1 MARSSLVNKGK
12 EMASGIC
19 PFSNSLGD
27 LTSNTTPPVEA
38 DKNGAG
44 ASDCAKDTEGK
55 EAASEG
61 IEPPP

>member
-1 MARSSLVNKGK
+1 MARSSLLNKGK
-12 EMASGIC
+12 EIAPGIC

-27 LTSNTTPPVEA
+27 LTSKTTPPAEA
-38 DKNGAG
+38 DKNDAG
-44 ASDCAKDTEGK
+44 ARDCAKDTKGK